1 VNLRVAL
8 AVAAATTLASA
19 SGSAAA
25 AQLRPLEPTEWW
37 LLDAERTVAVE
48 AGGAVLADQR
58 ASRAGSVGTLYEA
71 GQVRAFWRT
80 GRVLIEAG
88 GTLRR
93 FFREEH
99 VHDAPGESVLP
110 ADDGWRRDSGDYIV
124 ATSLLL
130 NAADSPLLGVLR
142 FGTRLPTTDNR
153 QGLERDRMDFFALAG
168 ARLRRGPLL
177 IGAEAGVSIN
187 GTREQEFEQKDVL
200 AYTLNAEYT
209 AGPVVPGI
217 AFTGDVLGPRR
228 ALRGNEPLGEVRAG
242 VRTSG
247 RRWVRAEV
255 IAGYRTF
262 SPRLGVRLAAGMAW

>member
-1 VNLRVAL
+1 MTVRVAL
-8 AVAAATTLASA
+8 AVAATTMLAGAIPSTA
-19 SGSAAA
+19 D

-37 LLDAERTVAVE
+37 LLDAGRNVAVE
-48 AGGAVLADQR
+48 VGAAALADQR
-58 ASRAGSVGTLYEA
+58 VSRAGSVGTLYEA
-71 GQVRAFWRT
+71 GQLRAFWRT
-80 GRVLIEAG
+80 GRVLVEAG

-93 FFREEH
+93 LFREER
-99 VHDAPGESVLP
+99 VHDTPGESVQP
-110 ADDGWRRDSGDYIV
+110 ADDGWRRDSGDYVV

-130 NAADSPLLGVLR
+130 NAPDAPLLGVLR

-177 IGAEAGVSIN
+177 VGAEAGVSIN

-200 AYTLNAEYT
+200 AYTLNAEYA
-209 AGPVVPGI
+209 AGPVVPG
-217 AFTGDVLGPRR
+217 FTVTGDLLGPRR

-242 VRTSG
+242 VRTAG

>member
-1 VNLRVAL
+1 MNLRVAL
-8 AVAAATTLASA
+8 TVAAAMTLAGA
-19 SGSAAA
+19 GGSTAA

-37 LLDAERTVAVE
+37 LIDAGRTVVVE
-48 AGGAVLADQR
+48 AGGAALADQW

-71 GQVRAFWRT
+71 GTVRAFWRT

-88 GTLRR
+88 GTVRR
-93 FFREEH
+93 FFREER
-99 VHDAPGESVLP
+99 VHDAPGESVQP
-110 ADDGWRRDSGDYIV
+110 ADDGWRRDSGDYVV

-130 NAADSPLLGVLR
+130 NAPESPLLGVVR

-168 ARLRRGPLL
+168 ARLRRGPVL

-200 AYTLNAEYT
+200 AYTLSAEYD

-217 AFTGDVLGPRR
+217 TVTGDVLGPRR

-242 VRTSG
+242 VRTAG

-262 SPRLGVRLAAGMAW
+262 SPRLGIRLAAGMAW